1 MCQLYVCR
9 VPCLEELL
17 KVHLESIFELIRSIL
32 SHYVLPGSSKTKK
45 ASVPLNRAI
54 LGTPLP
60 YPAVLLDERIPE
72 RNEKGCRH
80 WENSIVAT
88 ICDRNHCIGPYHRL
102 LADATPRKVSKRRKK
117 LVTKKVDSFVLF
129 YPKRERNERSSDL
142 SCKSFS
148 VLPFPFCLKVLPFA
162 AANSNKTMG
171 TLRILMAGICTKW
184 MSFNI
189 QCKHMSKNS
198 RRGRDDDD
206 PLFDIEKP
214 HCLNKYCWTC
224 KKSCSSLQNFQV

>member
-1 MCQLYVCR
+1 M
-9 VPCLEELL
+9 VPCLQELL

-54 LGTPLP
+54 LGPPLP
-60 YPAVLLDERIPE
+60 YPTVLLDERIPE

-129 YPKRERNERSSDL
+129 LSKEGTKRKE
-142 SCKSFS
+142 FWF
-148 VLPFPFCLKVLPFA
+148 VL
-162 AANSNKTMG
+162 
-171 TLRILMAGICTKW
+171 
-184 MSFNI
+184 
-189 QCKHMSKNS
+189 QE
-198 RRGRDDDD
+198 
-206 PLFDIEKP
+206 PL
-214 HCLNKYCWTC
+214 
-224 KKSCSSLQNFQV
+224 CSSIPLLPKSPSICCCELEQNDGDS

>member
-1 MCQLYVCR
+1 MFGLG
-9 VPCLEELL
+9 LD
-17 KVHLESIFELIRSIL
+17 KK
-32 SHYVLPGSSKTKK
+32 GS
-45 ASVPLNRAI
+45 AALNRAI
-54 LGTPLP
+54 LGPPLP
-60 YPAVLLDERIPE
+60 YPTVLLYERIQE

-142 SCKSFS
+142 SCSASLS

-206 PLFDIEKP
+206 PLFDIEKQP

-224 KKSCSSLQNFQV
+224 KSCSSSLQNFQV